1 MFNYILL
8 QSSNTSQIINLVF
21 IIGIFVVFY
30 IFIILP
36 QQRKQKK
43 QKQFQENLKKGDEV
57 VTIGGI
63 YGKILSLDGDT
74 ISLEIDKGVKI
85 KLEKSAISLEQTV
98 AIKKN

>member
-85 KLEKSAISLEQTV
+85 KLEKSAISLEQTA